1 MTALGVFRDD
11 FYNAA
16 AALTETQYTVTA
28 QASGTLSASAIAGA
42 RNCVVLSS
50 GATALTI
57 DTALNI
63 IAQIQNAVATA
74 YKQGLGAFAAGVNPP
89 PGVPNLFNVTYTLTI
104 VNTNA
109 STLTLTAAAGSGVTL
124 SGTTTVTTAA
134 ERVYLVT
141 ITSPTTVSIQGMFTS
156 STSAGTFAA

>member
-28 QASGTLSASAIAGA
+28 QASGTLAASAIAGA

-50 GATALTI
+50 GATALTT

-109 STLTLTAAAGSGVTL
+109 GTLTLTGGTGVTL